1 MEYKRRKLAM
11 NIGFIGVGNMGRH
24 MARHLLEAGYN
35 LWVHDIRKEAAQFLI
50 DKGAKWADSPA
61 TVARNCEIVLLS
73 LPGPSQVEE
82 VVFGKDG
89 LASGWKKG
97 DIVIDTS
104 TNSPDTIRGIAVKAR
119 KAGVNVLD
127 APITGGVPGAE
138 AAKLNFLVGGDE
150 LVLEKVRPI
159 LLSMGKNI
167 FHVGDSGCGDVAKLV
182 NNMLALSCFEVD
194 SEAFILGVKAG
205 IDPATLLNV
214 VKASTGAN
222 SSVELYSMTV
232 PKGNFDPIF
241 RLSLAVKDIKLA
253 LDLGKKNGVPLPIG
267 TAVAERLLAA
277 EAAGLGEKGNQAI
290 ALLLEKANGVEVR
303 IK

>member
-1 MEYKRRKLAM
+1 M

-35 LWVHDIRKEAAQFLI
+35 LQVHDIRQEAAQPLI

-61 TVARNCEIVLLS
+61 AAARNCEIILLS
-73 LPGPSQVEE
+73 LPGPPQVEE
-82 VVFGKDG
+82 VVFGNNG
-89 LASGWKKG
+89 LSSGWKRG

-104 TNSPDTIRGIAVKAR
+104 TNSPDTIRGIAAR
-119 KAGVNVLD
+119 AREAGVNVLD

-150 LVLEKVRPI
+150 AVLDKVRDI
-159 LLSMGKNI
+159 LLTMGKNV

-194 SEAFILGVKAG
+194 SEAFILGVAAG
-205 IDPATLLNV
+205 IDPSTLLNV
-214 VKASTGAN
+214 VKTSTGSN

-232 PKGNFDPIF
+232 PKDNFDPIF

-253 LDLGKKNGVPLPIG
+253 LELGKKNGVPLPIG
-267 TAVAERLLAA
+267 TAVAERLMAA

-290 ALLLEKANGVEVR
+290 SLLLEEANGVKVR

>member
-1 MEYKRRKLAM
+1 M

-24 MARHLLEAGYN
+24 MARHLHEGGYN
-35 LWVHDIRKEAAQFLI
+35 LWIHDIRKVAAQFLI

-73 LPGPSQVEE
+73 LPGPPQVEE
-82 VVFGKDG
+82 VVFGQNG
-89 LASGWKKG
+89 LASGWKRG

-104 TNSPDTIRGIAVKAR
+104 TNSPDTIRGIAGKA
-119 KAGVNVLD
+119 KDAGVNVLD

-138 AAKLNFLVGGDE
+138 AAKLNFLVGGDAA
-150 LVLEKVRPI
+150 VLEKVRPI
-159 LLSMGKNI
+159 LLTMGKNI

-205 IDPATLLNV
+205 IDPATLLDV

>member
-1 MEYKRRKLAM
+1 M

-24 MARHLLEAGYN
+24 MARHLQEGGYN
-35 LWVHDIRKEAAQFLI
+35 LWIHDIRKEAAQFLI

-73 LPGPSQVEE
+73 LPGPPQVEE
-82 VVFGKDG
+82 VVFGQNG
-89 LASGWKKG
+89 LASGWKRG

-119 KAGVNVLD
+119 NAGVNVLD

-138 AAKLNFLVGGDE
+138 AAKLNFLVGGDAA
-150 LVLEKVRPI
+150 VLEKVKPI
-159 LLSMGKNI
+159 LLTMGKNI

-214 VKASTGAN
+214 VKASTGSN

-267 TAVAERLLAA
+267 TAVAERLMAA